1 MKLSILSAL
10 PLLSLP
16 LTALAAPDLA
26 GLVGWAADKLVDGE
40 VRTMDSWNY
49 VDCGEPKRVS
59 WCFTNFIALNAH
71 KSNML
76 LIQARLPTSCE
87 LNETHVLQPC
97 REEQVL
103 LITTSL

>member
-49 VDCGEPKRVS
+49 VDCGELKRV
-59 WCFTNFIALNAH
+59 FLVIHKILVRNAYET
-71 KSNML
+71 SML
-76 LIQARLPTSCE
+76 FRLGFRR
-87 LNETHVLQPC
+87 HV
-97 REEQVL
+97 
-103 LITTSL
+103 S

>member
-1 MKLSILSAL
+1 MKLSILSTL

-49 VDCGEPKRVS
+49 VDCGELRRIS
-59 WCFTNFIALNAH
+59 CLAH
-71 KSNML
+71 KL
-76 LIQARLPTSCE
+76 HRFVCLYTDHPD
-87 LNETHVLQPC
+87 
-97 REEQVL
+97 
-103 LITTSL
+103 